1 MKRWLP
7 LTLLALLLAAI
18 LPARAEGDL
27 ITVYPAY
34 GDGEFCVIEGRV
46 VEKRDDKPAAS
57 DDGRLRNLWRNA
69 RKLVN
74 DERKHEPVEIRIG
87 EMVIQTRTDSEGYF
101 RVEVHLAISMGTHMV
116 TVKSARAV
124 GEGRLLVVAHENRIG
139 LISDLDDTILVSE
152 VTDKSRLLANSLLK
166 NPAQRQAVPEMAR
179 LYSWTLARDRYA
191 AALPL
196 FYLSA
201 SPHQLHE
208 SISDFL
214 RRNWFLPGVLITKR
228 VTDDRSS
235 EPLFDQVA
243 YKTRHIEEI
252 FRRLPWVNFIL
263 VGDDGEKDPEIY
275 DAIRRKH
282 PARVAD
288 IWIRHVSPD
297 LQRPR
302 FAGQKDVA
310 DVLASLPSEPV
321 AEAASKTQDIP

>member
-7 LTLLALLLAAI
+7 LTLLALLLSAI

-34 GDGEFCVIEGRV
+34 GDGNFFVIEGRV
-46 VEKRDDKPAAS
+46 VEKRDDRPAAPG
-57 DDGRLRNLWRNA
+57 DGRLRNLWRNT

-87 EMVIQTRTDSEGYF
+87 EMAIQTRTDSEGYF
-101 RVEVHLAISMGTHMV
+101 RVEVRQALGVGTHMV
-116 TVKSARAV
+116 TVKSARAI
-124 GEGRLLVVAHENRIG
+124 GEGRLLVVARENRIG

-166 NPAQRQAVPEMAR
+166 NPTQRQAVPEMAR
-179 LYSWTLARDRYA
+179 LYSWTLAEDRYT

-228 VTDDRSS
+228 VTDDSSS

-252 FRRLPWVNFIL
+252 FRRLPWVSFIL

-275 DAIRRKH
+275 DAIRRKY
-282 PARVAD
+282 PERVAGV
-288 IWIRHVSPD
+288 WIRRVSQD
-297 LQRPR
+297 AGRAR
-302 FAGQKDVA
+302 FAGQQDVGEL
-310 DVLASLPSEPV
+310 LAVPGSLAGQGS
-321 AEAASKTQDIP
+321 AISQ